1 MSAADSPEAN
11 EPLFVDHR
19 SREAQRYDAICDQVM
34 ESSAEVQQ
42 LSVLCRELIV
52 TIPKQGT
59 LPEIHYKS
67 EGMGIVGV
75 ICATIC
81 VMTLVL
87 FLILGAILVV
97 PEIHDLRAWLD
108 INRAKIAKLEAMQ
121 QTQHG
126 TQPK

>member
-11 EPLFVDHR
+11 EPLFVGHR

-34 ESSAEVQQ
+34 ETSAQVQKIND
-42 LSVLCRELIV
+42 LFRELID

-59 LPEIHYKS
+59 IQEIHYKS

-81 VMTLVL
+81 VMTL
-87 FLILGAILVV
+87 LITILAAIFIV
-97 PEIHDLRAWLD
+97 PTLHDLNAWTN
-108 INRAKIAKLEAMQ
+108 IFNGRVSKLEAQ
-121 QTQHG
+121 G
-126 TQPK
+126 VPAK

>member
-34 ESSAEVQQ
+34 ETSAQVQKIND
-42 LSVLCRELIV
+42 LFRELID

-59 LPEIHYKS
+59 IQEIHYKS
-67 EGMGIVGV
+67 EGMGVVGV

-81 VMTLVL
+81 AMSVL

-108 INRAKIAKLEAMQ
+108 INRAKIAKLEAVQ
-121 QTQHG
+121 QTQG